1 MLAFFIGIG
10 GKAASPDEGVA
21 VAEVTA
27 WRIPHE
33 ITKQEFFWL
42 KNGLEFF

>member
-21 VAEVTA
+21 VAEVVG
-27 WRIPHE
+27 WRTPDE
-33 ITKQEFFWL
+33 IAK
-42 KNGLEFF
+42 